1 MRIFFLGQR
10 QLRMLVILIIGL
22 VFVAG
27 IAVNWTRI
35 ARRVIGVR
43 AGVSLDGHLV
53 GGLLPNEVAQVVKG
67 MAAQFNRNPRNATY
81 FLETGEII
89 PEQTGRTVDVA
100 ATVNRICTAAAGSN
114 LGMVVREL
122 PPAITQEYFK
132 PIYHG
137 NENSPRVA
145 LAINV
150 AWGEEYIPEY
160 LKIFQAE
167 KVKVTFFLVGTWVK
181 TFPELVRKMAAAGHE
196 LANHGM
202 YHGHPDQMG
211 REDLKE
217 LIIANTDLIQSV
229 IGKTPVK
236 YFAPPYGEMNSSIVG
251 TAGDLGYR
259 TIMWSV
265 DSIDWKRPAPDVLLE
280 RVLSKIE
287 PGGIILLHPTQPTK
301 EALPALIR
309 GLRQKGLEPG
319 TVTSVLQEA

>member
-10 QLRMLVILIIGL
+10 QLRMMVILTIGL
-22 VFVAG
+22 VFAVG
-27 IAVNWTRI
+27 IGVNWTRI

-43 AGVSLDGHLV
+43 AGVRIDGHPV

-67 MAAQFNRNPRNATY
+67 MAAQFNRNPRNASY
-81 FLETGEII
+81 FLETGEVI
-89 PEQTGRTVDVA
+89 PEQTGRIVDVA

-114 LGMVVREL
+114 LCMVVREL
-122 PPAITQEYFK
+122 HPKITREYFK

-137 NENSPRVA
+137 NENLPRVA

-150 AWGEEYIPEY
+150 AWGEEFIPEY

-181 TFPELVRKMAAAGHE
+181 AFPELVREMAAAGHE
-196 LANHGM
+196 LANHGL
-202 YHGHPDQMG
+202 YHGHPEQMG

-229 IGKTPVK
+229 TGKPPVK
-236 YFAPPYGEMNSSIVG
+236 YFAPPYGELNSLIVG

-265 DSIDWKRPAPDVLLE
+265 DSVDWKRPAPDVLLE
-280 RVLSKIE
+280 RVLTKIE

-301 EALPALIR
+301 EALPGLIH
-309 GLRQKGLEPG
+309 GLRRKGLEPG
-319 TVTSVLQEA
+319 TVSSVLK